1 MERVP
6 LIIWREKIPDVEKG
20 VIGYVS
26 EHWGNDVIC
35 FYLQQPDKERKKA
48 GWEVESYANVRVEQ
62 ISSDV
67 FPRQFVSRV
76 ITEYPNAIH
85 IFFGGLRHKLKKYL
99 DLYIDQ
105 VKDSKLVIVAEKP
118 VVSGKLKL
126 LKKIAK
132 KLLYRIIFKNYN
144 PYIDVFLAMG
154 QKGVNRYKEYGYSK
168 NSIFPFMYNPI
179 MNINDNNKSIDKII
193 VNNPVRFLYLG
204 RFDFQNKGC
213 KNLMIAFDN
222 IDKELNGKWKLTL
235 VGGYGKQK
243 NEIIEWANNKEFVD
257 FGGTWNQKDII
268 KNMSDYDICLVPSIE
283 DGWNL
288 SPNYAIYSHVGMII
302 SDEATSHEI
311 IENSGSG
318 IVYHY
323 NDIDSFKKHIED
335 VIRNRDMIYQWKL
348 KTFQFVDKIS
358 SKSVG
363 DYFID
368 IMDYSFYNS
377 NKLPKCPWLKQE

>member
-1 MERVP
+1 M
-6 LIIWREKIPDVEKG
+6 EKG
-20 VIGYVS
+20 VFGYVS
-26 EHWGNDVIC
+26 EHWGNDVKC

-48 GWEVESYANVRVEQ
+48 GWQVESYANVRVEQ

-85 IFFGGLRHKLKKYL
+85 IFFGGLIHKLKKYL
-99 DLYIDQ
+99 DSYIDQ

-118 VVSGKLKL
+118 LVSGKLKL

-204 RFDFQNKGC
+204 RFDFKYKGC

-268 KNMSDYDICLVPSIE
+268 KNMSDYDICIVPSIE